1 MQSILTLTMNP
12 TIDKS
17 ARVDHV
23 VPERK
28 LRCNAPQH
36 EPGGGGLNVS
46 RAIRRLGGS
55 SVALYS
61 AGGPPGEL
69 LQHLLNEEEIEHHPI
84 SIEGWTRENL
94 TVYEETTHQQFRF
107 GMPGPYMTDEEWTKC
122 LDQLS
127 DLDFKPDYLVAS
139 GSLPP
144 GVPETFYSHVASVA
158 RELGARTIL
167 DTSAQALRP
176 ALYENVFLI
185 KPNLRELRE
194 LAGYE
199 IEHEAEQEELARKI
213 IDNGQSKVVVISR
226 GAGGAL
232 LVWKDGCEHFRAPT
246 VPINSKVGA
255 GDSMVAGIVLSLA
268 RGDNLIEAV
277 RFGVAAGAAAV
288 KTPGTELCRR
298 EDTENLYSAMVS
310 RET

>member
-1 MQSILTLTMNP
+1 
-12 TIDKS
+12 
-17 ARVDHV
+17 
-23 VPERK
+23 
-28 LRCNAPQH
+28 
-36 EPGGGGLNVS
+36 
-46 RAIRRLGGS
+46 
-55 SVALYS
+55 
-61 AGGPPGEL
+61 L
-69 LQHLLNEEEIEHHPI
+69 LQYFLNEEGIEHYPI

-94 TVYEETTHQQFRF
+94 TVYEESTAQQFRF
-107 GMPGPYMTDEEWTKC
+107 GMPGPHLTEAEWTRC

-127 DLDFKPDYLVAS
+127 DLDVQPDYLVAS

-144 GVPETFYSHVASVA
+144 GVPESFYSHVASMA
-158 RELGARTIL
+158 RELGSRMIV

-194 LAGYE
+194 LAGHE

-232 LVWKDGCEHFRAPT
+232 LVWEDGCEHFRAPT

-288 KTPGTELCRR
+288 KKPGTELCRR
-298 EDTENLYSAMVS
+298 EDTETLYSTMSS
-310 RET
+310 RER